1 METYVET
8 RSILYFIAV
17 AEGKNIGQVATR
29 LGITQPA
36 LSQQIRLLENEIGVA
51 LFNRTRTGVELTPAG
66 IDFLHRAYA
75 IKTELSHAKT
85 IAQQDRDKQPE
96 SLNVGVFGLGMFTV
110 VSQILAPFIQKNK
123 NIALKLHTG
132 RKDQHIK
139 MLHTGE
145 ILIFFDRNLI
155 PDQHLTCE
163 LVKKEGFTHVALHKG
178 HPLGNREVIG
188 VNDLGGERQIGAN
201 FDRTLTDYLTNVTGF
216 NVKSHGGSR
225 IRYRTDDFFFC
236 LGLVACNEATV
247 AVPPSA
253 LMLGIQNV
261 VYRRLSGGEKYPN
274 DLQCMYRT
282 NDKSQLL
289 HALLE
294 EIRKFRGSV

>member
-1 METYVET
+1 MET

-17 AEGKNIGQVATR
+17 AEGKNIGQVAAS

-66 IDFLHRAYA
+66 IHFLQRAYD
-75 IKTELSHAKT
+75 IKTELSRARAIVKQ
-85 IAQQDRDKQPE
+85 ARDKQPE
-96 SLNVGVFGLGMFTV
+96 LLNVGVFGLGMFTV

-145 ILIFFDRNLI
+145 LLIFFDRNLV
-155 PDQHLTCE
+155 PDPHLTCE
-163 LVKKEGFTHVALHKG
+163 LVKKEVFTHIALHNS
-178 HPLGNREVIG
+178 HPLASREIIDI
-188 VNDLGGERQIGAN
+188 NDLDGERRIGAN
-201 FDRTLTDYLTNVTGF
+201 FDRALADYLSNVD
-216 NVKSHGGSR
+216 NDMAISVNYSM
-225 IRYRTDDFFFC
+225 IRYRTDDIISC

-247 AVPPSA
+247 AVPASA
-253 LMLGIQNV
+253 LALGMPNV

-274 DLQCMYRT
+274 NLQCMYRT
-282 NDKSQLL
+282 NNKSQLL

-294 EIRKFRGSV
+294 EIRKFREAA

>member
-1 METYVET
+1 MET

-17 AEGKNIGQVATR
+17 AEGKNIGQVAAS

-66 IDFLHRAYA
+66 IHFLQRAYD
-75 IKTELSHAKT
+75 IKTELSRARA
-85 IAQQDRDKQPE
+85 IVQQARDKQPE
-96 SLNVGVFGLGMFTV
+96 LLNVGVFGLGMFTV

-145 ILIFFDRNLI
+145 LLIFFDRNLV
-155 PDQHLTCE
+155 PDPHLTCE
-163 LVKKEGFTHVALHKG
+163 LVKKENFTHIALHNS
-178 HPLGNREVIG
+178 HPLASREIIDI
-188 VNDLGGERQIGAN
+188 NDLGEERRIGAN
-201 FDRTLTDYLTNVTGF
+201 FDRALADYLTNVTDYRE
-216 NVKSHGGSR
+216 KSGGESR
-225 IRYRTDDFFFC
+225 IRYRTDDIFSC
-236 LGLVACNEATV
+236 LGLVTCNEATV
-247 AVPPSA
+247 AVPASA
-253 LMLGIQNV
+253 LALGMPNV

-274 DLQCMYRT
+274 NLQCMYRT

-289 HALLE
+289 HSLLE